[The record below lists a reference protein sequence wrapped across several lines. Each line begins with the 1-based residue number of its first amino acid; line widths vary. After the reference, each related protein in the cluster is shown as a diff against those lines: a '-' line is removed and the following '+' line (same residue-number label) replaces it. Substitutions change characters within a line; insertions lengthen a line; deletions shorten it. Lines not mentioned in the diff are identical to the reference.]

1 MENIELKQKLALIV
15 EEFKDDDLFNYI
27 NENYGLEDLL
37 SVEDIFFQKLNVQQ
51 SYSTNQAAQ
60 LLERELTYAKSKSQA
75 LVNYLQRPDFHKYLG
90 QIKRNGRYRYDY
102 RLLFKLRMIFY
113 LSNQGLRPSDISEIL
128 GEIVS
133 TEIYSNTRDN
143 NESSPVERISNIKQE
158 IMGELFELVEEEFS
172 NKYNAFSDA
181 LTQRVKMQYKEDNL
195 SLKSD
200 TFELRKSM
208 IERQK
213 KILLQNKVVLE
224 SIANEK
230 PKAGLFARLFG
241 KEPSETNPT
250 LLKGIENID
259 KELASI
265 EEELVLI
272 TLDADEIKKQ
282 RETLS
287 IEMENFKDSNKL
299 SEVFK
304 ISLNGEDVIED

>member
-1 MENIELKQKLALIV
+1 MENNIELKQKVALIV

-51 SYSTNQAAQ
+51 SYSTNQAVQ
-60 LLERELTYAKSKSQA
+60 LLERELTFAKAKSQA
-75 LVNYLQRPDFHKYLG
+75 LVNYMQRPDFHKYLG

-133 TEIYSNTRDN
+133 TEIYSNTREN
-143 NESSPVERISNIKQE
+143 NESSPVEKISNIKQE
-158 IMGELFELVEEEFS
+158 IMEELFELVEEEFS
-172 NKYNAFSDA
+172 NKYIAFSDA
-181 LTQRVKMQYKEDNL
+181 LTKRVKMQYKEDNL
-195 SLKSD
+195 SLKKD
-200 TFELRKSM
+200 TFELRKAM
-208 IERQK
+208 IDRQK

-224 SIANEK
+224 SIANEN
-230 PKAGLFARLFG
+230 PKSGFFARLFG
-241 KEPSETNPT
+241 KAEPNPT
-250 LLKGIENID
+250 LLKSIENID
-259 KELASI
+259 EELALI

-304 ISLNGEDVIED
+304 ISLNDEEEIED